1 MSIKVFQNICQ
12 TKTHVGK
19 WCRADSPSKMW
30 ASFIFKNTTMY
41 SWKHI
46 PVSWER
52 ERGVHILLFLGYFF
66 AQRNFDSWSFIDR
79 IDLHPK
85 KKMTT
90 FFPIFS
96 TFFVEK
102 VLVGVY
108 VFNNSLYRT
117 IKGLLMAKKDSECL
131 DQGQGCKFVFLTFG

>member
-1 MSIKVFQNICQ
+1 MWVNDVGFFHFQKYHYVFMKAHSC
-12 TKTHVGK
+12 
-19 WCRADSPSKMW
+19 
-30 ASFIFKNTTMY
+30 
-41 SWKHI
+41 
-46 PVSWER
+46 ELR
-52 ERGVHILLFLGYFF
+52 ERRPYFIAPWVFF
-66 AQRNFDSWSFIDR
+66 AQKNFDSWSFIDR

>member
-1 MSIKVFQNICQ
+1 MWVNDVARTPPQKCGLLSF
-12 TKTHVGK
+12 
-19 WCRADSPSKMW
+19 SK
-30 ASFIFKNTTMY
+30 
-41 SWKHI
+41 I
-46 PVSWER
+46 PLCIHESTFLWVER

-90 FFPIFS
+90 FFPICS
-96 TFFVEK
+96 TFFGEK